1 MHVSNLN
8 GELAVP
14 HRIRSKC
21 LAGLKSFRPKDFTQV
36 LHGHIDLVVSCF
48 LGIEENWEVLIGE

>member
-1 MHVSNLN
+1 MQVSDLN

-21 LAGLKSFRPKDFTQV
+21 LAGLKSFRPVGFSQV
-36 LHGHIDLVVSCF
+36 LHGHIELVASCL
-48 LGIEENWEVLIGE
+48 LGVEENREVLIGE